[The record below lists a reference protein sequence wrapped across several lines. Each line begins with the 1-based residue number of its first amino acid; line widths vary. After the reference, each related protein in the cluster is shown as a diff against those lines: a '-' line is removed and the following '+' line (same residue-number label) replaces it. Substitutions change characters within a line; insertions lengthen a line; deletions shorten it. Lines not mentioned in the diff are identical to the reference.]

1 MSMHIKEKNTFA
13 FSKVE
18 ISKITNDMLE
28 STLFYFPFSHL
39 STAQCWTKWF
49 N

>member
-13 FSKVE
+13 FSKAE

-28 STLFYFPFSHL
+28 STLFKFSFFSFVHSAML
-39 STAQCWTKWF
+39 DQMV
-49 N
+49 